1 MTHCNQ
7 VSFSFQAKKSIVA
20 RFDGGSI
27 TSDAGLLWLRT
38 LDERLKLTA
47 RMADCFEDVR
57 DPRYTRHEILD
68 LIRQRVYGISLG
80 YEDCNDHDT
89 LRGDPAFKVGCGRDP
104 RFSEEDLAS
113 QPTLS
118 RFENSVEGMNLV
130 RLFDLLVEV
139 WLEGKGREAPKRIV
153 LDVDATDDETHGHQ
167 QLTFFHGYYDHHIYL
182 PLVFHDG
189 DTGDLIA
196 ATLRPGNWHAGH
208 GVIGHLSRIVRKI
221 RERWPGKEIEI
232 VFRADAGFALPRVY
246 DYLEREN
253 IAYVIGLV
261 TNPRLERIAE
271 EISALASVLFFLT
284 GQKARLIGETTY
296 QADSWSHPRR
306 VIVKAEYLEKGPNTR
321 FDVTTLSGDA
331 ESVYDF
337 YIDRGDTENRIKD
350 LKNGL
355 KADRLS
361 CHGFLANMLRLSL
374 HAFSYVLM
382 HEVRRRLNNS
392 DLENMELSTIRLK
405 LLKVGA
411 RVMATARHIWFHLAS
426 GYPHQKVWEALAEQL
441 LVPARASP

>member
-7 VSFSFQAKKSIVA
+7 ISFSFQAKESIVA

-27 TSDAGLLWLRT
+27 TSDAGLLWLRAV
-38 LDERLKLTA
+38 DDRLKLTA
-47 RMADCFEDVR
+47 RMAGCFEDGR

-68 LIRQRVYGISLG
+68 LLRQRVYGIGLG

-89 LRGDPAFKVGCGRDP
+89 LRSDPAFKVGCGRDP
-104 RFSEEDLAS
+104 RLSEEDLAS

-118 RFENSVEGMNLV
+118 RFENSVRGMNLAH
-130 RLFDLLVEV
+130 LFDLLVDL
-139 WLEGKGREAPKRIV
+139 WLEGKGAKAPSRIV
-153 LDVDATDDETHGHQ
+153 IDVDATDDETHGRQ
-167 QLTFFHGYYDHHIYL
+167 QLSFFHGYYDHHIFL
-182 PLVFHDG
+182 PLLFHDG

-208 GVIGHLSRIVRKI
+208 GVIGHLSRIIRKI
-221 RERWPGKEIEI
+221 RQRWPGEKIEI

-253 IAYVIGLV
+253 LTYVIGLI
-261 TNPRLERIAE
+261 TNPRLERMAE
-271 EISALASVLFFLT
+271 ELRAMASVLFFLT
-284 GQKARLIGETTY
+284 GRKARLIGETVY
-296 QADSWSHPRR
+296 QADSWEHPRR
-306 VIVKAEYLEKGPNTR
+306 VTIKAEYLEKGPNTR
-321 FDVTTLSGDA
+321 FDVTTLQEEA
-331 ESVYDF
+331 EKVYDF
-337 YIDRGDTENRIKD
+337 YIDRGETENRIKD

-361 CHGFLANMLRLSL
+361 CHGFLANMFRLCL

-382 HEVRRRLNNS
+382 HEVRRHLKGS
-392 DLENMELSTIRLK
+392 DLERMELNTIRLK

-411 RVMATARHIWFHLAS
+411 RVVATARHIWFHLAS
-426 GYPHQKVWEALAEQL
+426 GYPYQKVWETLAEQL
-441 LVPARASP
+441 LVPTRASP